1 MAKLVALGY
10 IQVGFREY
18 QPGESLPADDPELAA
33 EWVESGAAVW
43 RSDDYQP
50 PTWVTAKRAAAEPG
64 LPGLAVGGEA
74 TGQELV
80 GKVPATPER
89 MRGKWK
95 R

>member
-1 MAKLVALGY
+1 MAKLTALGY

-18 QPGESLPADDPELAA
+18 QPGEDLPADDPELAA

-43 RSDDYQP
+43 RPDDYQP
-50 PTWVTAKRAAAEPG
+50 PTWAKAKRAAAEPG